1 MDLYAYSQIEDLGKI
16 ADANGIDI
24 PRCRGYRLMS
34 EETPITEEEIERLAR
49 RSYRE
54 TKQLCTPTSHWHI
67 VGIDNRREI
76 KGKARHYAK
85 LTRKQL
91 HAFNKYAGK
100 EGILM
105 VHARIGGANWRYYG
119 GPLLAMKPWFI
130 EKVDD
135 GADDTYCDIYVRIKT
150 MDDQIKEIVE
160 RHKETLDMLAEDD

>member
-1 MDLYAYSQIEDLGKI
+1 MNASKRRWKRSDKMDLYAYSQIENLGQI

-34 EETPITEEEIERLAR
+34 EMTPFTEEEIEAKARKEYRLTR
-49 RSYRE
+49 
-54 TKQLCTPTSHWHI
+54 QLYTPTKHWCI
-67 VGIDNRREI
+67 IGYTNRREI

-91 HAFNKYAGK
+91 HTYNKYAGK

-105 VHARIGGANWRYYG
+105 VHARIGGNNWRYYG

-135 GADDTYCDIYVRIKT
+135 GEDDTYCDIYVRIRK
-150 MDDQIKEIVE
+150 
-160 RHKETLDMLAEDD
+160 